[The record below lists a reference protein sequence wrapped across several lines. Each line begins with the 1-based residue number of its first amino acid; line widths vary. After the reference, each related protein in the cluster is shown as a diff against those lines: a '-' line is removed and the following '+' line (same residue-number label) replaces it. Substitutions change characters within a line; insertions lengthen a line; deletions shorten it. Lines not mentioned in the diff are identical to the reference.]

1 MLVRFE
7 TPAYATIV
15 MFGEVAV
22 ALLKLMGHSGTVP
35 GALLAAD
42 IPQALAKL
50 KAAVA
55 EHPNV
60 PLDPS
65 PQSQRPLDERESVS
79 LAHRALPLI
88 ELLEAAARAGEN
100 VIWEQA

>member
-22 ALLKLMGHSGTVP
+22 ALLKRMGHSGTVP
-35 GALLAAD
+35 GALLAED
-42 IPQALAKL
+42 IPEALARL

-55 EHPNV
+55 EHPDV

-65 PQSQRPLDERESVS
+65 PRSQRADERESVS

-88 ELLEAAARAGEN
+88 ELLEAAARAGKH